1 MILSLKAYKEKRK
14 ELTDKIQEY
23 NIMANEALMMNNWME
38 YSQINKVLL
47 KLRHELVV
55 LDGRSTV

>member
-1 MILSLKAYKEKRK
+1 MILSLKTYKEKRK
-14 ELTDKIQEY
+14 ELTEKIQEY

-47 KLRHELVV
+47 KLRHELAV
-55 LDGRSTV
+55 LDGRSIV

>member
-1 MILSLKAYKEKRK
+1 MILSLKTYKEKRK
-14 ELTDKIQEY
+14 ELTNKIQEY

-47 KLRHELVV
+47 KLRHELAV
-55 LDGRSTV
+55 LDGRSIV

>member
-47 KLRHELVV
+47 RLRHELAV

>member
-38 YSQINKVLL
+38 YAQINKALL
-47 KLRHELVV
+47 RLRHELAV

>member
-1 MILSLKAYKEKRK
+1 MILSLKVYKEKRK

-47 KLRHELVV
+47 KLRHELAV

>member
-1 MILSLKAYKEKRK
+1 
-14 ELTDKIQEY
+14 LTDKIQEY

-47 KLRHELVV
+47 KLRHELAV

>member
-38 YSQINKVLL
+38 YAQINKVLL
-47 KLRHELVV
+47 RLRHELAV